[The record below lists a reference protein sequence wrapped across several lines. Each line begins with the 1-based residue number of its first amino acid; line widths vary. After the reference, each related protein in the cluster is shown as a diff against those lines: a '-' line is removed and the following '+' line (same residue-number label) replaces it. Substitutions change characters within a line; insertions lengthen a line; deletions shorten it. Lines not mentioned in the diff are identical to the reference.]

1 MAPALRRRIVKTVS
15 HPSSTDPGPV
25 VVIAVLIAV
34 VAPTILRDAV
44 TTVYLPR
51 AVDARASRDE
61 ARSVLPVNDAPPSG
75 AWFGSALGPASE
87 WAESA
92 SPMVHG
98 DADIGRGMSP
108 EQNAKPTRT
117 PHPAIELPLDDRL
130 SRCRV
135 TEVAIHEPDT
145 GIHSWAIRTYD
156 GRGLP
161 LREIIDTDGSG
172 LPDGLRRW
180 YYDEVGNVERVT
192 WDQSMDG
199 IIDWERTFE
208 YLDDRQIEQFDDD
221 SNGDGTVDRVVT
233 FVHDSAGLIVERTS
247 LSLPSGSIKYSFTYE
262 YDAQKRLT
270 VESYIDDTGG
280 SPTISRYHWD
290 DTLLVQM
297 DVDFENDGAVDYT
310 EKYAYDVRG
319 LRTKLIDELD
329 VNGEPAKWHT
339 YRYDEMG
346 LLIRGEDVER
356 DVGVVG
362 WLDQSYDPVGRPL
375 RRLSAHLGLPS
386 TEWTFRNECPQG
398 SISYMPLLAR

>member
-1 MAPALRRRIVKTVS
+1 
-15 HPSSTDPGPV
+15 
-25 VVIAVLIAV
+25 
-34 VAPTILRDAV
+34 
-44 TTVYLPR
+44 
-51 AVDARASRDE
+51 
-61 ARSVLPVNDAPPSG
+61 
-75 AWFGSALGPASE
+75 
-87 WAESA
+87 
-92 SPMVHG
+92 
-98 DADIGRGMSP
+98 
-108 EQNAKPTRT
+108 
-117 PHPAIELPLDDRL
+117 
-130 SRCRV
+130 
-135 TEVAIHEPDT
+135 
-145 GIHSWAIRTYD
+145 
-156 GRGLP
+156 
-161 LREIIDTDGSG
+161 
-172 LPDGLRRW
+172 
-180 YYDEVGNVERVT
+180 
-192 WDQSMDG
+192 MDG